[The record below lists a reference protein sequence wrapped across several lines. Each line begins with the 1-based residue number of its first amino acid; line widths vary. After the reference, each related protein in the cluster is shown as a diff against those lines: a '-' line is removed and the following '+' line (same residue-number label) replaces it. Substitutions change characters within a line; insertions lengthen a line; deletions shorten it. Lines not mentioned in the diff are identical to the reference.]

1 MDSDGGKVE
10 EIKVNPSLTTSSG
23 KGAVAG
29 VGGTEIEM
37 ETETDME
44 TEIAHRDKQ
53 EFSDSSISKNEN
65 DDISGERQTGQ
76 LTQPVTDPIDDDN
89 SNANADADANANV
102 STQISNPV
110 TDVGYTNNP
119 TKPPHEQE
127 AQAQETQEAKQE
139 RVLPN
144 KEKYKILLVGVGSAP
159 MLKKSK
165 FLLPG
170 KEPFLTL
177 HSRLKKM
184 LKIPPSSH
192 LYLYVNQA
200 FIPSHEDLIGDL
212 GDLFSVG
219 DELQIHYS
227 LQEAFS

>member
-10 EIKVNPSLTTSSG
+10 EIKVNPSLATSSYE
-23 KGAVAG
+23 GAVAG
-29 VGGTEIEM
+29 AEGTEIEM
-37 ETETDME
+37 ETETETETEME
-44 TEIAHRDKQ
+44 TEIAHRDKH
-53 EFSDSSISKNEN
+53 ECSDSSISKNEN

-76 LTQPVTDPIDDDN
+76 LTQPVTDPIDDDK
-89 SNANADADANANV
+89 SNANANAHARAHAHANV

-110 TDVGYTNNP
+110 TDVGSTNNP
-119 TKPPHEQE
+119 TKPTHE
-127 AQAQETQEAKQE
+127 QEAKQE